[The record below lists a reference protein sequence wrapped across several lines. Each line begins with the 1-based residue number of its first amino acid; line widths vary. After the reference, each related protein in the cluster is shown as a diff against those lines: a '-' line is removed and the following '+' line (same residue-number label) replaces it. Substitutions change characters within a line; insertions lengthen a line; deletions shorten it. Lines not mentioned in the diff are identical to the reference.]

1 MYRPQFGSAE
11 SELLFPDSVG
21 LLYLHC
27 VCQAKLLLKADKNTH
42 EKTTAYCA

>member
-1 MYRPQFGSAE
+1 MYRPQFGGAE
-11 SELLFPDSVG
+11 LELLFPDSVG

-27 VCQAKLLLKADKNTH
+27 VCQAKLLLKAAKNIH